1 MADEQQQTA
10 AAEGG
15 GGSHRAATEDERT
28 GIQQAFAL
36 RRERAGAAE
45 RDMRQRAWVRL
56 RSEAESHSDLFFQ
69 QARVASNAE
78 GGARL
83 GIYVTVQNP
92 QRVFERQGR
101 AYRLETLAELEK
113 LDALAA
119 AATAA
124 LEDEDQRQG
133 DDIDIINNNRMD
145 SARPSGAS
153 EYRAALRVYAP
164 AREFVFAAHFEPTSA
179 EPRPATF
186 SAVLAGDACE
196 RYWRCERVG
205 CRAEARGSQIAA
217 AMPERCRCERCGLP
231 RYCSPACRAAAARG
245 GQHPASQCAAAAAGQ
260 QQRQP

>member
-1 MADEQQQTA
+1 MADG
-10 AAEGG
+10 AEG

-56 RSEAESHSDLFFQ
+56 RSEAESHSELFFQ

-92 QRVFERQGR
+92 QKVFERQGR

-124 LEDEDQRQG
+124 LEDEDQGQG
-133 DDIDIINNNRMD
+133 GDDDDIDIINNRVD

-205 CRAEARGSQIAA
+205 CRAEARGSQQQLAA
-217 AMPERCRCERCGLP
+217 EMPERCRCERCGLP

-245 GQHPASQCAAAAAGQ
+245 GQHPASQCAARQ
-260 QQRQP
+260 QQQQP